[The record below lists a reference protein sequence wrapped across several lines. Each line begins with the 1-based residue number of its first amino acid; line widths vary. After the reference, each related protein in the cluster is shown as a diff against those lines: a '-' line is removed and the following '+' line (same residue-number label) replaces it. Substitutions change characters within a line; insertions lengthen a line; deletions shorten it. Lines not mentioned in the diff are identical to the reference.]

1 MLARKILPRSTK
13 SLLRQV
19 LTGARQHQ
27 LPVVYA
33 PDRDQMLGNTL
44 YNRGF
49 PARSARQGRKGRIA
63 PGVTVGF
70 IELLGEGLNLPIG

>member
-1 MLARKILPRSTK
+1 MLALKILPRSTK

-33 PDRDQMLGNTL
+33 LTAIRCSEHSLQLRPSRALRALRGN
-44 YNRGF
+44 GSF
-49 PARSARQGRKGRIA
+49 AQ
-63 PGVTVGF
+63 
-70 IELLGEGLNLPIG
+70 LN

>member
-1 MLARKILPRSTK
+1 MLALKILPRSTK

-33 PDRDQMLGNTL
+33 PDRDQMLGTL
-44 YNRGF
+44 FTTEAF
-49 PARSARQGRKGRIA
+49 PRTTSTSRQWW
-63 PGVTVGF
+63 
-70 IELLGEGLNLPIG
+70 